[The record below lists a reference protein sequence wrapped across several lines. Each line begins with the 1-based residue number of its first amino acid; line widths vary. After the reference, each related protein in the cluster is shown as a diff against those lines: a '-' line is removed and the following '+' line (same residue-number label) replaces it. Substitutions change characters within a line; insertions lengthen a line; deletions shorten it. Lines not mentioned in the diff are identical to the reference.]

1 MEFDKIN
8 SPQELLDFMSNNI
21 QYGFIGKNGKKYID
35 QDSEEWNDWYEEC
48 LVQTGEQVL
57 KTKIGTCWDQV
68 ELERLWFEKR
78 NYEIKTI
85 FIWFDLNY
93 ENNYPTHTILLYK
106 KDKKWY
112 WFENAFDTCKGTH
125 EFNTVKEAI
134 ECVKEK
140 QLEYAIS
147 IGVVKETDKQYL
159 KDWEYSKLEKSLSVS
174 EYLKHILSNYD

>member
-1 MEFDKIN
+1 MKVTLQYNGTDL
-8 SPQELLDFMSNNI
+8 PQ
-21 QYGFIGKNGKKYID
+21 
-35 QDSEEWNDWYEEC
+35 
-48 LVQTGEQVL
+48 VHQVL
-57 KTKIGTCWDQV
+57 YTP
-68 ELERLWFEKR
+68 LLS
-78 NYEIKTI
+78 YP
-85 FIWFDLNY
+85 
-93 ENNYPTHTILLYK
+93 YPTHTILLYK